1 MTEPITQEEGLR
13 ALRQGFER
21 YCPLDE
27 ETWNGLQ
34 EISSLVEYP
43 KDGFLSRQGEVPSSF
58 GFVCHGLLRG
68 FSSNESGHQYN
79 KVFFKEGT
87 FPGSMIA
94 LLTNTPSAIAIQA
107 LEPSSVMRIHFRA
120 YRRLLEQR
128 SDLKWF
134 QILYLEQNWLLAK
147 EPREVAL
154 VQKNATQRY
163 LDFLR
168 DHPDLEKRLPQYHL
182 ASHLGVTPTQLSRIR
197 RDLADHD

>member
-1 MTEPITQEEGLR
+1 M
-13 ALRQGFER
+13 
-21 YCPLDE
+21 
-27 ETWNGLQ
+27 
-34 EISSLVEYP
+34 
-43 KDGFLSRQGEVPSSF
+43 SRQGEVPSSF